1 MLIEDSIALQK
12 IVIRKPYGFRKK
24 LAMLSRVWKLNDDQK
39 GSIRSLF
46 DSSPP
51 KFVSVFDSE
60 HLSEA
65 SFSFWGFVDECRG
78 SALLKFLFLCL
89 RPRSHLCSETS
100 AGRLEVFMTVNLQHL
115 GISRVAF
122 EAWLAC
128 LLDTLKFSA
137 GCLFFPKYMNDQMHG
152 CLERIFKGRKPCS
165 NFMSLWNKDLRT
177 LYQRMRFSKHEA
189 QIVLA
194 RTGLVFD
201 SDTFIDLFQENQRLK
216 TQLTETATQQNPILD
231 LHSTYGT
238 ITILA
243 RSPTARW
250 VDLAEP

>member
-1 MLIEDSIALQK
+1 MLIDDSTAVQK

-24 LAMLSRVWKLNDDQK
+24 LAMLSRVWKLHDNQK
-39 GSIRSLF
+39 GSIRDLF

-65 SFSFWGFVDECRG
+65 SFSFWGFIEEFRG
-78 SALLKFLFLCL
+78 LALLKFLFLCL
-89 RPRSHLCSETS
+89 RPRTHLSSETS

-137 GCLFFPKYMNDQMHG
+137 GCLFFPKYMNDQMYG
-152 CLERIFKGRKPCS
+152 CLERILKGRKPCS

-177 LYQRMRFSKHEA
+177 MYQCMRSSKHEA

-201 SDTFIDLFQENQRLK
+201 ADTFIDLFQENRRLK
-216 TQLTETATQQNPILD
+216 NQLTQTATQQNPILD
-231 LHSTYGT
+231 LLPYGT
-238 ITILA
+238 ITILT
-243 RSPTARW
+243 RPDT
-250 VDLAEP
+250 